1 MCKFDLLEC
10 KRYDSLMISLQQAHT
25 LSSIANCDWPDEY
38 PDLLTALINLL
49 SSGSTDSVHGATQV
63 FTEFI
68 KSDLTEDQILPVLR
82 QLLPV
87 LLEILGA
94 TQVSEPSVIPMR
106 QLEINPQTH
115 CPLTR
120 ARTVSVFRQCV
131 TALFM
136 VKDQHPQAVK
146 EAIGTVL
153 PIWLEAFK
161 VLLNINPVSDVSNG
175 KNWDGL
181 AVRIQMF
188 KVRDLVVGLLI
199 LPHSCRHSR

>member
-115 CPLTR
+115 SPLTR
-120 ARTVSVFRQCV
+120 ARTVSVFRQCA

-161 VLLNINPVSDVSNG
+161 VLLNINPISDVSNG

-181 AVRIQMF
+181 AVRIQIF

-199 LPHSCRHSR
+199 LPHSCRPSR